1 MKTYK
6 INGRTM
12 SVHKGSIAHRFIEHG
27 LPFAVIGTVLLGI
40 AIIYGLSIM
49 WAGILS

>member
-12 SVHKGSIAHRFIEHG
+12 SVHKGSIAHKFMEHG
-27 LPFAVIGTVLLGI
+27 IPWVVLGSVLGVI

-49 WAGILS
+49 WAGILN

>member
-1 MKTYK
+1 MKKYS
-6 INGRTM
+6 IDGRTITVRKN
-12 SVHKGSIAHRFIEHG
+12 SFAHRFIEHG
-27 LPFAVIGTVLLGI
+27 IPWAVLGSVLGVI